1 MTNAEDE
8 RMISTGDLR
17 RGLTIDLE
25 GELWSV
31 LDYHHLKIG
40 RGSAQ
45 VRIKMRN
52 LKTGTTVER
61 SVQAG
66 EKFRRA
72 VLDRHTVQFL
82 YKEDDIYH
90 FMDQDTFDQIAMNSG
105 QLGDATAYLQDN
117 MQLDLMTFEGE
128 PISVEMPTSV
138 ELKIVQ
144 TDPGFRGDTAA
155 GGTKPATLETGK
167 VVQVPLFV
175 GEGETIRVDTRTGQY
190 LERV

>member
-1 MTNAEDE
+1 
-8 RMISTGDLR
+8 MISTGDLR